1 MDVIHVTPAIRTGSV
16 APRSAVSTALNVA
29 ATLLLMV
36 LAILLAP
43 WPVTVVDGDTVDR
56 MYVRHRLAGFDA
68 PEIRRA
74 KCQRER
80 ERAQA
85 AKARLAEIIAAAQRV
100 ELVRMQWK
108 LDPWSRVL
116 SRLEVDGVDVAS
128 IAIAEGWG
136 TAYAGRGARRDW
148 CGE

>member
-1 MDVIHVTPAIRTGSV
+1 MGRQKTAVWSAAMSGIALVLGVVGAV
-16 APRSAVSTALNVA
+16 A
-29 ATLLLMV
+29 MW
-36 LAILLAP
+36 P

-80 ERAQA
+80 ERALA

-148 CGE
+148 CEE